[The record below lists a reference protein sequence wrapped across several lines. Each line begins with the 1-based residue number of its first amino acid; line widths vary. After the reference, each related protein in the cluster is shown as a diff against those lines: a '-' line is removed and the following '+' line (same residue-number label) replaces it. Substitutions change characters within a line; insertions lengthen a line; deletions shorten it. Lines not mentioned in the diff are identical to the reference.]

1 MIKKIGV
8 LLVTILGGA
17 LLVYS
22 ATRSLDFI
30 ELTLPADRKILAY
43 FGLAALDG
51 GLVAWLLSY
60 LNGSRGAWQRAI
72 SILMVIVDTLGAIA
86 MFTFDTLYNTG
97 KNGMTEA
104 MTPEAMTNAVLAL
117 SGIIALNIIA
127 TIAHHITDP
136 DKLREQAE
144 EEAFAKVE
152 DATLKQI
159 SKNADSL
166 AAQLAPVMAADWQT
180 QTQAKYLSYVG
191 TGTRPTIDATARDVT
206 PALPILAQPKPQ
218 VQPLDLGGLWAGLFN
233 AKENKARAY
242 ESVVNAPAVTPDP
255 KPTEAKAG
263 GLYDAFKQGI
273 AEAQGVTP
281 DKLYSPA
288 DGIARVLSQAEPK
301 PKNNLVVR
309 QVPKFGSWDD
319 PKRRSCFEDAPEGE
333 TTAQDVIN
341 AGLCDCP
348 PEMFDPEITLTG
360 DAREKAMRLAQ
371 PFCLEYWV
379 RKSEGGFTQVQRPNA
394 RADET
399 CGRCPYFKGEYA
411 KDNKSFTDA
420 PKP

>member
-1 MIKKIGV
+1 MIKKIGI
-8 LLVTILGGA
+8 LLVTVLGGL

-30 ELTLPADRKILAY
+30 ELTLPDDRKILAY

-72 SILMVIVDTLGAIA
+72 SILMVIVDTGGAIA

-104 MTPEAMTNAVLAL
+104 MTGEQMTNAVLAL

-166 AAQLAPVMAADWQT
+166 AAQLAPIMAADWQA
-180 QTQAKYLSYVG
+180 QTQAKYMSYVG
-191 TGTRPTIDATARDVT
+191 TGKRPIIDVNSQD
-206 PALPILAQPKPQ
+206 AQPLAIIQPQ
-218 VQPLDLGGLWAGLFN
+218 AQNKFDLTALWAGLFKN
-233 AKENKARAY
+233 DGTRKFQ
-242 ESVVNAPAVTPDP
+242 SVVNAPAVA
-255 KPTEAKAG
+255 PTE
-263 GLYDAFKQGI
+263 L
-273 AEAQGVTP
+273 
-281 DKLYSPA
+281 
-288 DGIARVLSQAEPK
+288 QAEPK
-301 PKNNLVVR
+301 A
-309 QVPKFGSWDD
+309 D
-319 PKRRSCFEDAPEGE
+319 GE
-333 TTAQDVIN
+333 N
-341 AGLCDCP
+341 
-348 PEMFDPEITLTG
+348 
-360 DAREKAMRLAQ
+360 
-371 PFCLEYWV
+371 
-379 RKSEGGFTQVQRPNA
+379 
-394 RADET
+394 
-399 CGRCPYFKGEYA
+399 
-411 KDNKSFTDA
+411 FTDA
-420 PKP
+420 PNQ

>member
-1 MIKKIGV
+1 MIKKIGI
-8 LLVTILGGA
+8 LLVTLLGGA

-86 MFTFDTLYNTG
+86 MFTMDTLYQTG
-97 KNGMTEA
+97 KNGMTAA

-136 DKLREQAE
+136 DKLRDQAE

-166 AAQLAPVMAADWQT
+166 AAQIAPIMAADWQA

-206 PALPILAQPKPQ
+206 PAMPILAQPKPKAN
-218 VQPLDLGGLWAGLFN
+218 PLDLGALWAGLFK
-233 AKENKARAY
+233 AKDNNGRTY
-242 ESVVNAPAVTPDP
+242 ESVATAPAVGP
-255 KPTEAKAG
+255 EAKAG
-263 GLYDAFKQGI
+263 NLYDAMKQGV
-273 AEAQGVTP
+273 AEAQGTTA

-288 DGIARVLSQAEPK
+288 DGIARVLSQA
-301 PKNNLVVR
+301 
-309 QVPKFGSWDD
+309 D
-319 PKRRSCFEDAPEGE
+319 PAKGDGVFPGG
-333 TTAQDVIN
+333 V
-341 AGLCDCP
+341 AG
-348 PEMFDPEITLTG
+348 G
-360 DAREKAMRLAQ
+360 
-371 PFCLEYWV
+371 
-379 RKSEGGFTQVQRPNA
+379 
-394 RADET
+394 
-399 CGRCPYFKGEYA
+399 
-411 KDNKSFTDA
+411 
-420 PKP
+420 